1 MWQSTMDPIMP
12 PPDPYDLI
20 SLNPMAGNCRTIWQI
35 LQADSISTASIVYVP
50 VNPTIPPPLE
60 VMPNFT
66 HFYIWHR
73 RKSKAARRVGMDR
86 FISNLQAFRRYIA
99 AQCSLETVAKLLQPL
114 GYELLFLEHF
124 VAVLVHQ
131 RVVSLVRQHL
141 GQPGTTPSTFEVW
154 RQGWYCSPYSRYMDH
169 LEVGVGFDATWL
181 SPEPAGPSQKGLGC
195 SRSFREFLAAEGHL
209 ISGSYTGKDVCE
221 EELPSTS
228 RSMAMQATQR
238 RLRLLRGTAS
248 AGKGVASAEA
258 MDMQPRANAAW
269 CQHQLQ
275 SACACL
281 PPFRGSDC
289 YIVDQGER
297 DKERPF
303 RGALVYV
310 LDRRS
315 ETLEAFLT
323 NLRKLNALAGW
334 EYPLI
339 IFTADVLLQE
349 KEKIILASE
358 NRVWFVQSQEAN
370 IAGSG
375 MLQWFR
381 HTHLFDHP
389 GIAGLDILWDVTD
402 ADIVFKEDP
411 LRNLQTKRAQAGC
424 RRIEDVSARSGL
436 RASQDAFLGD
446 LTELFV
452 QLSQATLAEGVHGAA
467 SACTVWKR
475 TFMSEPLFR
484 QYIQFLEDAVGGATE
499 AALRFDALSV
509 RNFGIELLHRQVRGT
524 QLLLLE

>member
-1 MWQSTMDPIMP
+1 
-12 PPDPYDLI
+12 
-20 SLNPMAGNCRTIWQI
+20 MA
-35 LQADSISTASIVYVP
+35 A
-50 VNPTIPPPLE
+50 
-60 VMPNFT
+60 T
-66 HFYIWHR
+66 H
-73 RKSKAARRVGMDR
+73 KNS
-86 FISNLQAFRRYIA
+86 
-99 AQCSLETVAKLLQPL
+99 
-114 GYELLFLEHF
+114 
-124 VAVLVHQ
+124 
-131 RVVSLVRQHL
+131 
-141 GQPGTTPSTFEVW
+141 
-154 RQGWYCSPYSRYMDH
+154 
-169 LEVGVGFDATWL
+169 
-181 SPEPAGPSQKGLGC
+181 
-195 SRSFREFLAAEGHL
+195 
-209 ISGSYTGKDVCE
+209 
-221 EELPSTS
+221 
-228 RSMAMQATQR
+228 
-238 RLRLLRGTAS
+238 
-248 AGKGVASAEA
+248 
-258 MDMQPRANAAW
+258 
-269 CQHQLQ
+269 QHQLQ

-310 LDRRS
+310 PDRRS

-524 QLLLLE
+524 QLLYRDSVEQTLGDALGPGGLACHGERPRTTTAKHTGTHRGRRCQARGPGNGCVHGHGTGRDVRDKQQAGDICMAGRLVKGMQVEAGETDEAGEEAAGQVLDSWLAREKGPAVVNFILLLFLHNFSA